1 MATEYTATKNWFQS
15 PNNNAGGTWGGCAS
29 KIIGPNGELCI
40 VLDDN
45 QIPHYSAGYG
55 GLGPPTEFLVDDYA
69 ISYEFAQ
76 PNNGVA
82 FTDAQ
87 YARGAIEIAKD
98 CRNHGIPPVML
109 DLRPSALGQ
118 RYPVPTGITR
128 HDWTANGVKL
138 VKTDPGKMWDD
149 AKFIALLIAELED
162 DMALTPDQAANIA
175 LIPVILKALGY
186 GGDGQKG
193 TVYLDELPLWL
204 NRVLGTR
211 TVDDPN
217 DEMPNATLIAT
228 IKQAITEA
236 IAAGGIDYA
245 KLAKAVNDDA
255 AERMKA

>member
-1 MATEYTATKNWFQS
+1 
-15 PNNNAGGTWGGCAS
+15 
-29 KIIGPNGELCI
+29 
-40 VLDDN
+40 
-45 QIPHYSAGYG
+45 
-55 GLGPPTEFLVDDYA
+55 
-69 ISYEFAQ
+69 
-76 PNNGVA
+76 
-82 FTDAQ
+82 
-87 YARGAIEIAKD
+87 
-98 CRNHGIPPVML
+98 
-109 DLRPSALGQ
+109 
-118 RYPVPTGITR
+118 
-128 HDWTANGVKL
+128 
-138 VKTDPGKMWDD
+138 
-149 AKFIALLIAELED
+149 
-162 DMALTPDQAANIA
+162 MALTPDQAANIA